1 MKPRMIL
8 GKGGTKI
15 SKTSIVIS
23 TYNDAEY
30 LKRLIPSVI
39 NQSLKPLEIIII
51 DDGSEDDMAEDVIN
65 LFIDLTDIPIV
76 FEKKENGGP
85 SSARNVGIKLAKGE
99 FVLFIDADDEL
110 LPDSIEWRQKI
121 MESLG
126 EDYASIYCSS
136 IDRFKKKPD
145 YIEHVKEISGE
156 INVCLLGRKNGIP
169 GGSPYHFFRRKV
181 LLMVNGYSESLKFN
195 EDFELIL
202 RIARKW
208 IFFGVNRTGFIRHI
222 REGSWSRVDPYVAY
236 TGVEGFLAIAANEK
250 LLPMIEINKRK
261 KENILS
267 LVKKLVVQRREWFE
281 VNSYLDKAFNI
292 SGPQNIK
299 EFILFTLN
307 KMINIAKKMK

>member
-1 MKPRMIL
+1 MIL
-8 GKGGTKI
+8 GKRGAKI
-15 SKTSIVIS
+15 SKTSVVIS

-30 LKRLIPSVI
+30 LKRLIPTVI

-51 DDGSEDDMAEDVIN
+51 DDGSKDDMAEDVIN

-76 FEKKENGGP
+76 FKKKENGGP

-110 LPDSIEWRQKI
+110 LSDSIEWRQKI

-136 IDRFKKKPD
+136 IDRFEKKPD
-145 YIEHVKEISGE
+145 LIVQVEEISGE

-181 LLMVNGYSESLKFN
+181 LLMVDGYSESLKFN

-202 RIARKW
+202 RIAKKW

-222 REGSWSRVDPYVAY
+222 REGSWSRVDPYVSY
-236 TGVEGFLAIAANEK
+236 NGVECFLTIASNEK

-261 KENILS
+261 KENNLS
-267 LVKKLVVQRREWFE
+267 LVKKLVVQRSEWDE
-281 VNSYLDKAFNI
+281 VNSYIEKAFNI

-307 KMINIAKKMK
+307 KIISIAKKMK